1 MGASTKP
8 KPVKVLIADDDPI
21 VRQVVRSILESASP
35 FSIAG
40 EAEDG
45 RQACEMVVQTAPD
58 ILLLDLLM
66 PNLPGIEALRQI
78 TAGELGVH
86 TILLCSAIS
95 DRQVLEALQLGA
107 RGIVLKSAV
116 TELVP
121 ALQAVMAGRYWVRGR
136 AVSNVVQIVQELAQQ
151 AQTSA
156 SPAKKFGL
164 TPRELQVISLIT
176 QGSTNKD
183 AANSLGITEETVKR
197 HLTNIFDKVGMSNR
211 LELAVFA
218 LEHGLINR

>member
-8 KPVKVLIADDDPI
+8 EPVKVLIADDDPI
-21 VRQVVRSILESASP
+21 VRQVVRSIIESAGP
-35 FSIAG
+35 FAVAA

-45 RQACEMVVQTAPD
+45 KQACEIVPQTAPD

-66 PNLPGIEALRQI
+66 PNLPGLEALRQI
-78 TAGELGVH
+78 TAGESGVH

-116 TELVP
+116 AELVP
-121 ALQAVMAGRYWVRGR
+121 ALQAVMGGRYWVRGR
-136 AVSNVVQIVQELAQQ
+136 AVSNVVQIVQEMTQQ
-151 AQTSA
+151 AQTA
-156 SPAKKFGL
+156 STPAHRFGL
-164 TPRELQVISLIT
+164 TPRELQVISLIV

-183 AANSLGITEETVKR
+183 AGNSLGITEETIKR

-218 LEHGLINR
+218 LEHGLISR